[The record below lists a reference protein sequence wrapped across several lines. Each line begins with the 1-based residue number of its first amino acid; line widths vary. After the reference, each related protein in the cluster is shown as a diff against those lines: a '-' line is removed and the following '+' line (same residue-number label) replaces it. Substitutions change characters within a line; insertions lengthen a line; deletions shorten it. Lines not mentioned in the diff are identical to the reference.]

1 MLPTDQVY
9 GGWPHSGEIDI
20 FEADPYRTEDF
31 SLGVFLDIIK
41 NSKKLNQPEAFEA
54 TPKDLPVLIF
64 SGDKDPVGEMGKGV
78 TRVAKQYERRGMSDL
93 TFNLYEG
100 GRHEMLNETNAED
113 VKQEILSWINA
124 RT

>member
-1 MLPTDQVY
+1 MRIEEIPAISLSDFTTGKIPCSSEIKSNAIAVIRFLAKASKYFLFCVFNCNAENKTLCGFIYSISLSD
-9 GGWPHSGEIDI
+9 GGST
-20 FEADPYRTEDF
+20 FK
-31 SLGVFLDIIK
+31 IK
-41 NSKKLNQPEAFEA
+41 LQ
-54 TPKDLPVLIF
+54 L
-64 SGDKDPVGEMGKGV
+64 
-78 TRVAKQYERRGMSDL
+78 TRNSDL